1 MNREFTIDIGGRDLK
16 IYMQSGFFEHEEMS
30 YPLHRHSLPE
40 VHLLL
45 GGEAVLTA
53 EEEETALKTG
63 DVLVIPASCLHR
75 YESFSADAKRI
86 SFFLELPRPIEGCL
100 HARIPTAML
109 PLLAT
114 EIEAYALRGRDGK
127 LRALLSYICS
137 EFGETEHPITP
148 LSSRELIIENFFSEQ
163 YNRPVTVDDLARE
176 LMLSKKQT
184 EREVKRVTGKTFLG
198 ELSERRIN
206 AAILLSQ
213 STDYTLSRISELV
226 GYASYCGFY
235 KAYQRV
241 RARVGN
247 GENGSRSD
255 ESHDVG
261 SFEIC

>member
-40 VHLLL
+40 VHILL

-53 EEEETALKTG
+53 AGEETALYTG

-75 YESFSADAKRI
+75 YESFSEGAKRL
-86 SFFLELPRPIEGCL
+86 SFFLALPSIPVSCL
-100 HARIPTAML
+100 HATIPTAML
-109 PLLAT
+109 PLLAS

-127 LRALLSYICS
+127 LRALLSYICA
-137 EFGETEHPITP
+137 EFAETEHPITP
-148 LSSRELIIENFFSEQ
+148 LSSRELIIETFFSEQ

-206 AAILLSQ
+206 AAILLSET
-213 STDYTLSRISELV
+213 TDHTLSRISEMV

-241 RARVGN
+241 RARARGTKD
-247 GENGSRSD
+247 GGISEGSTDERSL
-255 ESHDVG
+255 
-261 SFEIC
+261 